1 MDWSIQKLIHEDS
14 GSLSK
19 AITAAISTFT
29 LTISGSRLS
38 QGHITSFPSVHEKN
52 FVPWDNLSENTVK
65 GFISNVEG
73 GGWNSTT
80 ASYETQMSN
89 SIASQNDNGLP
100 W

>member
-1 MDWSIQKLIHEDS
+1 MDWSIQKLIHEES

-19 AITAAISTFT
+19 VITAAISTFS
-29 LTISGSRLS
+29 LTISGSKLS
-38 QGHITSFPSVHEKN
+38 KAHITAFPPVHEKN
-52 FVPWDNLSENTVK
+52 FVPWNNLSENTVK
-65 GFISNVEG
+65 GFISDVEG

-80 ASYETQMSN
+80 ASLETELSN